1 MFAALRAFAK
11 SWVAAV
17 LMGLLI
23 VSFAVWGIRDVF
35 RGRIS
40 GDAVVTAGSRTVS
53 STDYRREFEQFK
65 SRVEQQTGQQI
76 PNDVAAANGLDREV
90 LQGLAT
96 REAFAEL
103 IHKLGIIPSDKLV
116 AEQIAKIPAFFDP
129 VTGRFDKRAYQQA
142 LANNDLNPVRFEA
155 EMRDDIAQQHL
166 GTAIIAGLAVPRA
179 YTAMAAVFELEG
191 RDVAFLAIDPK
202 SVPQPAPPTDAQLTT
217 FMQENATA
225 IMRPEFR
232 QLTLLQ
238 VTPEQFMASVKVDPA
253 QVQKQYDFRKD
264 TLSKPETRTLVQIPA
279 KSPAAAAQIT
289 ARLAKGED
297 PAAVAKAFGVDAITY
312 ADKPQSAIPDK
323 KLAAVA
329 FQMQPGQVQTVQGEL
344 ALAVVKLQAVT
355 PGHVVTFEEARPGLE
370 AEVRKNAASEK
381 VYQLTQAYDDAHE
394 KGASLPEAAQKAGI
408 PTTTLGPVAKN
419 GLGPDGKPVPGL
431 TQKLVDAAFALPAG
445 GESEL
450 EDNGAGGYFAVRVDK
465 VIPPALPSLA
475 EIKPKLTQAWIA
487 RELNER
493 LAAKADELA
502 ARVRKGESLE
512 AVAASSGAKV
522 VRVNGLTRATA
533 GQNQALSGEILAR
546 VFDAKLGDVFTARTN
561 GVGYVVGKLA
571 AIHAGEGANLPL
583 MAEAARGQ
591 MTTAYIR
598 EVEDAARAAAR
609 GKIKVTL
616 DPERARAALGL
627 ELAGP
632 AKPAPGQ

>member
-1 MFAALRAFAK
+1 
-11 SWVAAV
+11 
-17 LMGLLI
+17 
-23 VSFAVWGIRDVF
+23 
-35 RGRIS
+35 
-40 GDAVVTAGSRTVS
+40 
-53 STDYRREFEQFK
+53 
-65 SRVEQQTGQQI
+65 
-76 PNDVAAANGLDREV
+76 
-90 LQGLAT
+90 
-96 REAFAEL
+96 
-103 IHKLGIIPSDKLV
+103 
-116 AEQIAKIPAFFDP
+116 
-129 VTGRFDKRAYQQA
+129 
-142 LANNDLNPVRFEA
+142 
-155 EMRDDIAQQHL
+155 
-166 GTAIIAGLAVPRA
+166 
-179 YTAMAAVFELEG
+179 
-191 RDVAFLAIDPK
+191 
-202 SVPQPAPPTDAQLTT
+202 
-217 FMQENATA
+217 
-225 IMRPEFR
+225 
-232 QLTLLQ
+232 
-238 VTPEQFMASVKVDPA
+238 
-253 QVQKQYDFRKD
+253 
-264 TLSKPETRTLVQIPA
+264 
-279 KSPAAAAQIT
+279 
-289 ARLAKGED
+289 
-297 PAAVAKAFGVDAITY
+297 
-312 ADKPQSAIPDK
+312 
-323 KLAAVA
+323 
-329 FQMQPGQVQTVQGEL
+329 
-344 ALAVVKLQAVT
+344 
-355 PGHVVTFEEARPGLE
+355 VVTFEEARPGLE

-381 VYQLTQAYDDAHE
+381 VYQLTQAYDDAHQ

-419 GLGPDGKPVPGL
+419 GLGPDGKPAPGL
-431 TQKLVDAAFALPAG
+431 TQKLMDAAFALPAG

-502 ARVRKGESLE
+502 ARVRKGESLD

-533 GQNQALSGEILAR
+533 SQNQALSGEILAR

-627 ELAGP
+627 EPAGP

>member
-1 MFAALRAFAK
+1 MFAALRAFTK

-35 RGRIS
+35 GGRIS

-65 SRVEQQTGQQI
+65 ARVEQQTGQQI
-76 PNDVAAANGLDREV
+76 PNDVAAANGLDQEV

-381 VYQLTQAYDDAHE
+381 VYQLTQAYDDAHQ

-502 ARVRKGESLE
+502 ARVRKGESLD

-533 GQNQALSGEILAR
+533 SQNQALSGEILAR

-627 ELAGP
+627 EPAGP